1 MNKFFV
7 FIWILLLPIKGISQ
21 ELNCTVQVLSNQIQ
35 SSDKRVFQTLRNA
48 IYEFMN
54 NRKWTNDVFS
64 NEERIDCSVLL
75 NITKWDKA
83 SDFSGTIQ
91 IQMRR
96 TIYNSSYDSKLI
108 NLVDKNFHFNYIEH
122 DPLEFSEG
130 AYITNLTSILAF
142 YAYII
147 IGLDYDSYSL
157 LGGTP
162 YIQKAQNI
170 VTNALGS
177 DEVGWNSF
185 EGKKN
190 RYYLADDLLNQMY
203 RPLRHCYY
211 SYHRLGLDK
220 MSEDVNASRAA
231 ITEGLLALEEIHQRQ
246 QGSYLL
252 QIFFD
257 TKGDEI
263 VNIYKEANDAEKT
276 QMVRLLSKIDPGH
289 TQKYVK
295 IKSR

>member
-1 MNKFFV
+1 VQKLII
-7 FIWILLLPIKGISQ
+7 FIWILLTPVLSISQ
-21 ELNCTVQVLSNQIQ
+21 ELKCTVQVLSSQIQ
-35 SSDKRVFQTLRNA
+35 SSDKRVFQTLKNA

-54 NRKWTNDVFS
+54 NRKWTNDVFDD
-64 NEERIDCSVLL
+64 EERIDCSVLL
-75 NITKWDKA
+75 NIANWDRA

-96 TIYNSSYDSKLI
+96 TIYNSSYDSKLL
-108 NLVDKNFHFNYIEH
+108 NLVDKHFHFNYLEY

-147 IGLDYDSYSL
+147 IGLDYDSYSP
-157 LGGTP
+157 LGGTQ

-170 VTNALGS
+170 VNNAMGS
-177 DEVGWNSF
+177 EEIGWNSF
-185 EGKKN
+185 GVKKN
-190 RYYLADDLLNQMY
+190 RYYLADNLLNQMY
-203 RPLRHCYY
+203 RPLRNCYY

-220 MSEDVNASRAA
+220 MSEDVNASRAV
-231 ITEGLLALEEIHQRQ
+231 ITQGLLGLEEIHQRQ

-263 VNIYKEANDAEKT
+263 VNIYKQANDAEKT
-276 QMVRLLSKIDPGH
+276 QIVRLLSKIDPGH
-289 TQKYVK
+289 TTKYVK
-295 IKSR
+295 IKK

>member
-1 MNKFFV
+1 M
-7 FIWILLLPIKGISQ
+7 
-21 ELNCTVQVLSNQIQ
+21 QVLSSQIQ
-35 SSDKRVFQTLRNA
+35 SSDKRVFQTLRNSV
-48 IYEFMN
+48 YEFMN
-54 NRKWTNDVFS
+54 NRKWTNDVF
-64 NEERIDCSVLL
+64 NDEERIDCSVLL
-75 NITKWDKA
+75 NITTWDRA

-108 NLVDKNFHFNYIEH
+108 NLVDKNFHFRYTEY

-157 LGGTP
+157 LGGTQ
-162 YIQKAQNI
+162 YIQKAQN
-170 VTNALGS
+170 VVNNAMGAEEL
-177 DEVGWNSF
+177 GWNSF
-185 EGKKN
+185 GDKKN

-203 RPLRHCYY
+203 RPLRNCYY

-220 MSEDVNASRAA
+220 MSEDVNASRAV
-231 ITEGLLALEEIHQRQ
+231 ITEGLLSLEEIHLRQ

-295 IKSR
+295 IKRK